1 MDIAEQAIVDQGVT
15 RESSIPT
22 GWSAREP
29 PDKLTPAHEILSA
42 IINHHALPSTLQKV
56 ADTFVSLYPSKGIA
70 IFVFSGRRF
79 QMEAEAGLPNRL
91 PGTLLTKPVAPA
103 AGVLSTSRSPDCD
116 VATFP
121 PLTQILHSGVTLC
134 LALPLTSGSGELLGA
149 FTVFDRQQGAL
160 DETARETIQTLRD
173 LARLAMEHG
182 HLYEQVV
189 HGWQVDW
196 LTGLPNRPMLADRL
210 QRGMVTAQ
218 RQGELLAACCL
229 GLDHFQQ
236 INDELGHELGDAF
249 LKMIS
254 ERLNLSIRERDTL
267 ARQGGDEFLMVLR
280 DLKDASDAVHICQ
293 RLLHDVRQPF
303 LLQGHSVTINASIGI
318 GVFPDHGN
326 TAELLLRHADM
337 ALQAAK
343 RAGGGRAKIYSPAL
357 GQKSQRAAEMA
368 GALLDALAKSQ
379 FRMVYQP
386 VFTTEGEI
394 VAFEALLRW
403 QHPTWGPVS
412 PPEFIPT
419 AEKSGLIVPI
429 GDWVIDEVCRQAFE
443 WNAAHLR
450 PIKMFA
456 NVSGVQLERPDFS
469 AKIANALKRSGLAP
483 DRLELEITESWVI
496 SDLRGAAGKL
506 QQLRDRGIGIALDD
520 FGTGYA
526 AFDYLQ
532 ELPLDTLKIDRSFI
546 QRLDRPGAN
555 LSTVRAMTIL
565 ARQLGLKTVAEGVES
580 EEQVRKLAA
589 MGCDLMQG
597 FLLGRPLKPEAA
609 RLLLR
614 NQKRPAPLLQVAAQ
628 GALPVASTECLIG

>member
-1 MDIAEQAIVDQGVT
+1 
-15 RESSIPT
+15 
-22 GWSAREP
+22 
-29 PDKLTPAHEILSA
+29 
-42 IINHHALPSTLQKV
+42 
-56 ADTFVSLYPSKGIA
+56 
-70 IFVFSGRRF
+70 
-79 QMEAEAGLPNRL
+79 
-91 PGTLLTKPVAPA
+91 
-103 AGVLSTSRSPDCD
+103 
-116 VATFP
+116 
-121 PLTQILHSGVTLC
+121 
-134 LALPLTSGSGELLGA
+134 
-149 FTVFDRQQGAL
+149 
-160 DETARETIQTLRD
+160 
-173 LARLAMEHG
+173 
-182 HLYEQVV
+182 
-189 HGWQVDW
+189 
-196 LTGLPNRPMLADRL
+196 
-210 QRGMVTAQ
+210 
-218 RQGELLAACCL
+218 LLAVCCL

-236 INDELGHELGDAF
+236 VNEGLGHELGDAL
-249 LKMIS
+249 LKLIS
-254 ERLNLSIRERDTL
+254 ERLNLSIRERDSL

-280 DLKDASDAVHICQ
+280 DLKDASDAGHICQ
-293 RLLHDVRQPF
+293 RLLQDVRQPF
-303 LLQGHSVTINASIGI
+303 LLEGHSVTINASIGI
-318 GVFPDHGN
+318 GIFPGHGD

-343 RAGGGRAKIYSPAL
+343 RAGGGRAKNYSPAL
-357 GQKSQRAAEMA
+357 GQRSQRAAEMT

-386 VFTTEGEI
+386 VFTTTGEI

-403 QHPTWGPVS
+403 QHPSWGAVS

-419 AEKSGLIVPI
+419 AERSGLIVPI
-429 GDWVIDEVCRQAFE
+429 GDWVIDEVCRQALE

-469 AKIANALKRSGLAP
+469 AKIANALKRSGLPP

-496 SDLRGAAGKL
+496 SDLREAAGKL
-506 QQLRDRGIGIALDD
+506 QQLRDRGIGVALDD

-546 QRLDRPGAN
+546 QRLDRPDAN

-609 RLLLR
+609 RLLLS
-614 NQKRPAPLLQVAAQ
+614 NQKRPAPLLHVAAK
-628 GALPVASTECLIG
+628 GASPVASTECLIG